1 MTHQHQ
7 TTQESMVTL
16 LRACGFDMHDIKHG
30 QHQVKGTIENATAF
44 FKLVTAGA
52 DADASA
58 SPDAE
63 AELLD
68 MLGRIHPMAMK
79 REDDIGGGKERLT
92 RAYARQQPWPV
103 PDQAC
108 IVWRA
113 DLMRMSN
120 DLTHKQAFF
129 DHTLKQE
136 HDAAAGAQP
145 DSGSDANLL
154 EVGTM
159 YITQDGSRIPS
170 LRWPCR
176 LLDGGEYTLYVK
188 RDLGAQVPKSESAAV
203 PMTLES
209 FSEKMD
215 ALDAANPTPLEHL
228 LAAQGRKG
236 STP

>member
-1 MTHQHQ
+1 MSHQDQ
-7 TTQESMVTL
+7 TTQETMITL
-16 LRACGFDMHDIKHG
+16 LRACGFDMHNIKHG

-44 FKLVTAGA
+44 FKLITAGA
-52 DADASA
+52 DANASA
-58 SPDAE
+58 SQDAE

-92 RAYARQQPWPV
+92 RAYTRQQPWPV

-136 HDAAAGAQP
+136 HDVVAGMPP
-145 DSGSDANLL
+145 DSGSDAALL

-159 YITQDGSRIPS
+159 YITKDGSRIPS

-188 RDLGAQVPKSESAAV
+188 RDLGAQIPKSEAGAA
-203 PMTLES
+203 PMTLER
-209 FSEKMD
+209 FNEKMD
-215 ALDAANPTPLEHL
+215 ALDAANPAPLAKLEKS
-228 LAAQGRKG
+228 QPQR
-236 STP
+236 